1 MAAIAT
7 FLHNPRAQKYQPSF
21 QEYYNNL
28 KQNYANM
35 HITIYA
41 TCILH
46 IIFWFN
52 HTTALNGDSA
62 GTLDT

>member
-1 MAAIAT
+1 MIAT

-41 TCILH
+41 TCILNVFGS
-46 IIFWFN
+46 ITQLLLMAIQQE
-52 HTTALNGDSA
+52 L
-62 GTLDT
+62 LIRK